1 MSWKRLLLWH
11 SGLTRIVVPATPI
24 CTFAPSRFILN
35 PSYYTSQASRLTFL
49 QALILELGL
58 CHEFSLPNS
67 LTAARTLLRSHAF
80 LNVRDYLA
88 VRAQGVE
95 ALRQAMYPSRSAL
108 ARDLRGTKQSV
119 KGIEGERGVRAE
131 LGWVKETG
139 LTVFLVSCYHH

>member
-1 MSWKRLLLWH
+1 MC
-11 SGLTRIVVPATPI
+11 GLS
-24 CTFAPSRFILN
+24 PSRFILN
-35 PSYYTSQASRLTFL
+35 PSYYTSRASRLTFL

-58 CHEFSLPNS
+58 CHEVSLPTS
-67 LTAARTLLRSHAF
+67 LSAARALLRSHAF

-108 ARDLRGTKQSV
+108 VRDLRGPGT
-119 KGIEGERGVRAE
+119 RAE

-139 LTVFLVSCYHH
+139 LTVLLVSCFRL